1 MTEQEE
7 MIRGDEADR
16 LLSNPIF
23 KESIK
28 LVRDGIVHS
37 MEQSALG
44 DESTHNRLVIALQL
58 LNKIEKNII
67 DIAQTGKMVKMQ
79 IENKGLFPFMKKF

>member
-7 MIRGDEADR
+7 MIRGEDAER

-23 KESIK
+23 IESIDK
-28 LVRDGIVHS
+28 VRKGIISS

-58 LNKIEKNII
+58 LNKIEKNIKEV
-67 DIAQTGKMVKMQ
+67 AETGKMIKMQ
-79 IENKGLFPFMKKF
+79 IDKPNFLSRFK

>member
-1 MTEQEE
+1 MTEQEQ
-7 MIRGDEADR
+7 INRGDDAER
-16 LLSNPIF
+16 LLNSYIF
-23 KESIK
+23 KESISM
-28 LVRDGIVHS
+28 VRDGIVNS

-44 DESTHNRLVIALQL
+44 DQSTHNRLVIALPL

-79 IENKGLFPFMKKF
+79 IENKGLFSRFQ

>member
-1 MTEQEE
+1 MTEQDQ
-7 MIRGDEADR
+7 IDRGDEADR
-16 LLSNPIF
+16 LLSNKIF
-23 KESIK
+23 KESIS
-28 LVRDGIVHS
+28 LVRDGIVSS

-44 DESTHNRLVIALQL
+44 DQSTHNRLVIALQL

-79 IENKGLFPFMKKF
+79 IENKGLFSRFK